1 MESSRLINSTRL
13 KRKALSATITAA
25 LLAAGQTSLLAQE
38 QAGDADEAS
47 TTEEIVVT
55 ATRREQTI
63 AEIPYNISAVS
74 GEFIESGKIMST
86 GELLRGVPGANVLDW
101 GARNS
106 GNVNAIRIRG
116 LAIDSSINM
125 DVALSAVPPVSTY
138 INETPVYANLVLKD
152 IERVEVL
159 RGPQGTL
166 YGSGSLGGTVRYIT
180 RHPVLGEF
188 EGRAEASFSQTSGS
202 EGTNWDA
209 DVTLNVPLGETFAAR
224 VVAGNIDYAGI
235 FDLPNAYLLDEQG
248 FPLAPLGILDETA
261 VYQHLED
268 VDTVDIEYL
277 RASMLWQ
284 PNDTFDAL
292 LTWAHQEDEIGGRM
306 MPTEGNDGWGDPY
319 GRYET
324 GSVQRE
330 PSSREVD
337 VVSLEMSYDFG
348 FATLTSAT
356 SGYDHTGDSIS
367 ENTGFSAQQGWLSFY
382 YYNYPRPMHSA
393 ERSYSDE
400 AFIQE
405 LRLVSNTEGAFD
417 WIAGVFYRDQDT
429 RSSQVNYLRNFYNW
443 AWTAWGC
450 CVLGDDDFRYDR
462 QENFKDQAV
471 FGELTWNISDEFRLT
486 GGFRYFDLDYTN
498 DTFMGVGLYEAF
510 HIDEQ
515 VFLEGS
521 DSDTLFKVNAAFDVN
536 DETMLYGTI
545 SEGFRRGG
553 TNAVPLSGTF
563 AESPAWLTY
572 GPDTTTNYEV
582 GIKGTWN
589 NAFYNASL
597 FYVDW
602 EDIQLN
608 TATTNW
614 AFYAAQ
620 NGSSATT
627 RGIELE
633 YDLAFGEGWRV
644 NLGYAYTEGEMDEVM
659 WSADDVYIVAQAGAK
674 LPGLAEHTVNAMLEY
689 AVEIGNGIQWVN
701 RLSGYYQSETKNSVS
716 DTSAFFSA
724 EMGDFSLWDFN
735 SNFMLGNW
743 TIGLFVKNMFNEEG
757 VVGIFKEEYMGTA
770 PDQNYFG
777 NGSKN
782 IIARPRTVGMAVT
795 WDF

>member
-1 MESSRLINSTRL
+1 MP
-13 KRKALSATITAA
+13 
-25 LLAAGQTSLLAQE
+25 LLAQE
-38 QAGDADEAS
+38 QTGEAAEAS
-47 TTEEIVVT
+47 AMEEVIVT
-55 ATRREQTI
+55 ATRRESTV

-74 GEFIESGKIMST
+74 GDFIDSGKILST
-86 GELLRGVPGANVLDW
+86 GELLRGVPGANMIDF

-138 INETPVYANLVLKD
+138 INDTPIYANMVLKD

-180 RHPVLGEF
+180 RRPVLGSF
-188 EGRAEASFSQTSGS
+188 EGRAEGSFSQTSGS
-202 EGTNWDA
+202 SGNNWDA
-209 DVTLNVPLGETFAAR
+209 DVVLNIPLVETAALR
-224 VVAGNIDYAGI
+224 LVAGRIDYAGI
-235 FDLPNAYLLDEQG
+235 FDLPNAYVLDQAG
-248 FPLAPLGILDETA
+248 FPVAPNGILDDAA
-261 VYQHLED
+261 VYERIED
-268 VDTVDIEYL
+268 VDTVEIDYL
-277 RASMLWQ
+277 RASLLWQ
-284 PNDTFDAL
+284 PNDKFDAL
-292 LTWAHQEDEIGGRM
+292 LSWAKQKDEVGGRM
-306 MPTEGNDGWGDPY
+306 MPTMGSDGWGDPY

-330 PSSREVD
+330 PSSRKVELM
-337 VVSLEMSYDFG
+337 SLEMSYDFG
-348 FATLTSAT
+348 FATLTSST
-356 SGYDHTGDSIS
+356 SGYEHTGDSVS
-367 ENTGFSAQQGWLSFY
+367 ENTGFSAQQGWLNFY

-405 LRLVSNTEGAFD
+405 LRLVSNTEGSFD
-417 WIAGVFYRDQDT
+417 WIVGLFYRDQDV

-443 AWTAWGC
+443 AWTAWDC

-471 FGELTWNISDEFRLT
+471 FGELTWNITDRFRIT
-486 GGFRYFDLDYTN
+486 GGFRYFDLDYSN
-498 DTFMGVGLYEAF
+498 DTFMGVGLYDSF

-515 VFLEGS
+515 VQLDGS
-521 DSDTLFKVNAAFDVN
+521 DSDTLFKFNASFDMN
-536 DETMLYGTI
+536 ENTLLYGTI

-563 AESPAWLTY
+563 AESPAWLRY
-572 GPDTTTNYEV
+572 GPDSTTNYEI
-582 GIKGTWN
+582 GIKGDWN
-589 NAFYNASL
+589 GSFYNVSL

-602 EDIQLN
+602 KDIQLN

-627 RGIELE
+627 QGVEAE
-633 YDLAFGEGWRV
+633 YNVAFGEGWLL
-644 NLGYAYTEGEMDEVM
+644 NLGYAYTDGELDSEM
-659 WSADDVYIVAQAGAK
+659 WSADNVYVVAPGGSR
-674 LPGLAEHTVNAMLEY
+674 LPGLAEHTANVSLQY
-689 AVEIGNGIQWVN
+689 AFDLSDNIEWVN
-701 RLSGYYQSETKNSVS
+701 RIGGYYQSETKNHINDDS
-716 DTSAFFSA
+716 FFFGRT
-724 EMGDFSLWDFN
+724 MGSFSIWDFN
-735 SNFMLGNW
+735 SNVVVGNW
-743 TIGLFVKNMFNEEG
+743 TLGLFVKNLFNEEG
-757 VVGIFKEEYMGTA
+757 VVGIFTEEYMGTS
-770 PDQNYFG
+770 PEQKYYG
-777 NGSKN
+777 NGGKS
-782 IIARPRTVGMAVT
+782 IIARPRTVGLAVT

>member
-1 MESSRLINSTRL
+1 MLPNSLTR
-13 KRKALSATITAA
+13 RNTLSAAITAA
-25 LLAAGQTSLLAQE
+25 LLATGPAPLLAQGQTGE
-38 QAGDADEAS
+38 ADEA
-47 TTEEIVVT
+47 TAMEEIIVT
-55 ATRREQTI
+55 ATRRESTVV
-63 AEIPYNISAVS
+63 EIPYNISAVS
-74 GEFIESGKIMST
+74 GDYIDSSKILST
-86 GELLRGVPGANVLDW
+86 GELLRGVPGANVIDF

-125 DVALSAVPPVSTY
+125 DVALSGVPPVSTY

-180 RHPVLGEF
+180 RRPVLGSF
-188 EGRAEASFSQTSGS
+188 EGRVEGSFSETSGS
-202 EGTNWDA
+202 SGNNWDA
-209 DVTLNVPLGETFAAR
+209 DVMLNVPLGDTFAAR
-224 VVAGNIDYAGI
+224 LVAGRIDYAGI
-235 FDLPNAYLLDEQG
+235 FDLPNAYVLDDQG
-248 FPLAPLGILDETA
+248 FPVAPNGILDDATQYERI
-261 VYQHLED
+261 ED
-268 VDTVDIEYL
+268 VDTVEIDFA
-277 RASMLWQ
+277 RASLLWQ
-284 PNDTFDAL
+284 PTERFDAL
-292 LTWAHQEDEIGGRM
+292 LTWSHQEDDVGGRM

-337 VVSLEMSYDFG
+337 VVALEISYDFG
-348 FATLTSAT
+348 FATLTSST
-356 SGYDHTGDSIS
+356 SGYDHSGDSIS
-367 ENTGFSAQQGWLSFY
+367 ENTGFSAQQGWLNFY

-393 ERSYSDE
+393 VRSYSDE

-405 LRLVSNTEGAFD
+405 LRLVSNTEGSFD
-417 WIAGVFYRDQDT
+417 WIAGLFYRDQDA

-462 QENFKDQAV
+462 QENFEDKAV
-471 FGELTWNISDEFRLT
+471 FGELTWNISDAFRIT

-510 HIDEQ
+510 SINEQ
-515 VFLEGS
+515 VQFDGS
-521 DSDTLFKVNAAFDVN
+521 DSDTLFKFNLSYDVN
-536 DETMLYGTI
+536 ENAMIFGTI

-553 TNAVPLSGTF
+553 TNAVPLSGVF
-563 AESPAWLTY
+563 AENPAWLRY
-572 GPDTTTNYEV
+572 EPDYTTNYEV
-582 GIKGTWN
+582 GIKGNWDSS
-589 NAFYNASL
+589 YYSVSV

-602 EDIQLN
+602 DNIQLN

-627 RGIELE
+627 KGLE
-633 YDLAFGEGWRV
+633 AEYSLAFGEGWML
-644 NLGYAYTEGEMDEVM
+644 NLGYAYTDGELDSDM
-659 WSADDVYIVAQAGAK
+659 WSADDVYVVAPGGSR
-674 LPGLAEHTVNAMLEY
+674 LPGLAEHTANLSLEY
-689 AVEIGNGIQWVN
+689 AFDLTDSIQWVN
-701 RLSGYYQSETKNSVS
+701 RIGGYYQSDTKNHINDNSFYFGRTMGS
-716 DTSAFFSA
+716 FSI
-724 EMGDFSLWDFN
+724 WDFN
-735 SNFMLGNW
+735 SNFVMGNW
-743 TIGLFVKNMFNEEG
+743 KLGLFVKNLFNEKG
-757 VVGIFKEEYMGTA
+757 VVGIFTEEYMGTS
-770 PDQNYFG
+770 PEQKYYG
-777 NGSKN
+777 NGGKS
-782 IIARPRTVGMAVT
+782 IIARPRTVGLAVT